1 MTRHF
6 SICAYSWTRWVSYEY
21 ENRWQNEIE
30 RRAKWRAL
38 HLWISDLEGERGSI
52 AEKFFGA
59 RGGSGQFSRT
69 TDPFEGLLGIP
80 SRRDKSGTVDLVR
93 RLLLTSSFL
102 LYLNF
107 NGLDIWVPATC
118 ILLSFDCSVLSHHLL
133 LLNILHSSIALSKLA
148 QRVLRGS
155 KIIREGLSLAR
166 SVQ

>member
-1 MTRHF
+1 MNMRTDDRTKLSEERSEEP
-6 SICAYSWTRWVSYEY
+6 SI
-21 ENRWQNEIE
+21 
-30 RRAKWRAL
+30 
-38 HLWISDLEGERGSI
+38 LWISDLEGERGSI

-107 NGLDIWVPATC
+107 NGL
-118 ILLSFDCSVLSHHLL
+118 
-133 LLNILHSSIALSKLA
+133 
-148 QRVLRGS
+148 
-155 KIIREGLSLAR
+155 
-166 SVQ
+166 